1 MHGFASPGA
10 LLVWASLAASTL
22 AAPAELGSAS
32 TAAAVGSTSH
42 SLSVNHSGDNAL
54 DGPDGDLRKYDNKVV
69 LLRHGEKGRDGS
81 IGLNLRGQKR
91 AKCLRK
97 MLGPKS
103 KHKVG
108 LVIAQNYNR
117 ETQRRRRP
125 YDTVKP
131 LAKAWDLEVN
141 LDCEVDE
148 PKCVRKVIEEYA
160 RKGGKGEIVVCWKHS
175 ILHKIARELGAR
187 TDAYPDERYDIM
199 WTIHHNRMVTKES
212 EKCPGLDPQHTDKHD
227 PDLEVDFG
235 SEFDGAD
242 EDDLYEL
249 IEQYVG
255 GAIEG
260 EQVRLAL
267 DELD

>member
-1 MHGFASPGA
+1 MR
-10 LLVWASLAASTL
+10 SL
-22 AAPAELGSAS
+22 PI
-32 TAAAVGSTSH
+32 
-42 SLSVNHSGDNAL
+42 
-54 DGPDGDLRKYDNKVV
+54 
-69 LLRHGEKGRDGS
+69 RDGRR
-81 IGLNLRGQKR
+81 IKLNLITLKF
-91 AKCLRK
+91 
-97 MLGPKS
+97 S
-103 KHKVG
+103 
-108 LVIAQNYNR
+108 
-117 ETQRRRRP
+117 
-125 YDTVKP
+125 
-131 LAKAWDLEVN
+131 
-141 LDCEVDE
+141 
-148 PKCVRKVIEEYA
+148 
-160 RKGGKGEIVVCWKHS
+160 
-175 ILHKIARELGAR
+175 
-187 TDAYPDERYDIM
+187 YDIM